1 MLVGELLVIGERTV
15 AALRISRSTMVWAK
29 IERFLQRPVR
39 CSSRC
44 EMHEGNCRRG
54 NRPTAW
60 QSGLA
65 DRLWRIRFSLTTT
78 HLDGVAIRT
87 RLRSSKVTSIRI
99 LLSLKH
105 PPSVKMTT
113 QRIWGTVYGWV
124 WVSFT
129 WFPSLIYLDVIH
141 LLRIQDKYIRIFNLQ
156 P

>member
-60 QSGLA
+60 QSGIA
-65 DRLWRIRFSLTTT
+65 DRLWGDGIVDAPPLTTT

-141 LLRIQDKYIRIFNLQ
+141 LLRIQDKIHKNI
-156 P
+156 